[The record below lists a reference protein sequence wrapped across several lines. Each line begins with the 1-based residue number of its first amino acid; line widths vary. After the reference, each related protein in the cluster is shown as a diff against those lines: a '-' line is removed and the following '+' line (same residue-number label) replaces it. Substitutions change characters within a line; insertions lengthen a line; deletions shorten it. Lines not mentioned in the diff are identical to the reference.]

1 MSTSSSGVSFGLLL
15 CKRAI
20 RRYDSLT
27 TRSLFLLL
35 DQFHLLE
42 SEQALVEPL
51 LEGEPLEVFEAQEAK
66 KSIYGLWLPVRFH
79 GTTAGELDR
88 HVDVLIYL
96 CVSTDPID
104 IDGEALLALE
114 QPGEPLLNL

>member
-15 CKRAI
+15 RKRAI

-88 HVDVLIYL
+88 HVDVLVYL